1 LSSWVKNNLLL
12 YFHIVTQAA
21 VAAVVQIVLQKNRH
35 CRPAGKYNTTA
46 KSCENYATSAIK
58 ANESATIF

>member
-1 LSSWVKNNLLL
+1 L